1 MSQVTLYVPDDIHEK
16 LKSLAVKEDR
26 SISNYINRLLKLH
39 VGLRTDT
46 TITVTNNNNTIA
58 VTTTQLKRKEEKNHA
73 N

>member
-1 MSQVTLYVPDDIHEK
+1 MSQVTLYIPDDVHEK
-16 LKSLAVKEDR
+16 LKSLAAKEDR

-46 TITVTNNNNTIA
+46 TITVTNNSNTIA